1 MNVFYTVNDAFVPQL
16 GAALCSV
23 CENNRDMDS
32 IVFHVGEL
40 GVTEEHREQLRTL
53 AAGYGR
59 EISFISVEGLR
70 ERLGFEFDTLGWSE
84 IVVARLLLDTL
95 LPEDVDRVLYLDGD
109 TIVTGSLREL
119 WETDME
125 GRAIAASAE
134 PTVNRKRRAALG
146 LENLLYYN
154 SGVLLIDLKRW
165 REERT
170 GRRILDFYRE
180 KGGKLFAPDQDAIN
194 GALPGKILT
203 LPPKYNF
210 YNIFWYY
217 PYRTLAKIQRPA
229 EYIPE
234 DVFRDS
240 LEDVRIIHYL
250 GEDRPW
256 RKGNTHR
263 YAGEYEKYLAMT
275 PWKDTPKEE
284 GWETYF
290 KLYGAFWK
298 VLKPFPMLQYRI
310 IDALIPAMMRMRKA
324 GRKKKEAAAGEGTP
338 A

>member
-32 IVFHVGEL
+32 IVLHVGEL

-125 GRAIAASAE
+125 GKAIAASAASCA
-134 PTVNRKRRAALG
+134 T
-146 LENLLYYN
+146 
-154 SGVLLIDLKRW
+154 
-165 REERT
+165 
-170 GRRILDFYRE
+170 
-180 KGGKLFAPDQDAIN
+180 
-194 GALPGKILT
+194 
-203 LPPKYNF
+203 
-210 YNIFWYY
+210 
-217 PYRTLAKIQRPA
+217 
-229 EYIPE
+229 
-234 DVFRDS
+234 
-240 LEDVRIIHYL
+240 
-250 GEDRPW
+250 
-256 RKGNTHR
+256 
-263 YAGEYEKYLAMT
+263 
-275 PWKDTPKEE
+275 
-284 GWETYF
+284 
-290 KLYGAFWK
+290 
-298 VLKPFPMLQYRI
+298 
-310 IDALIPAMMRMRKA
+310 
-324 GRKKKEAAAGEGTP
+324 
-338 A
+338 